1 MATEL
6 QLFFSRGGGGG
17 AGRILR
23 EPSFVKEEEEENKK
37 NGNKRPKQN
46 DFSSVF
52 RSSPVQKS
60 AKCVS
65 LSWIFFLSL
74 SHQGQNGERTMQKAV
89 VIIVARYWSATR
101 VPHELFTIHSDLQVP
116 LSQIVDSLLRESR
129 HADIPDTV
137 LLPEGIPPSCQH
149 RENVH
154 TVSGSPNLFY
164 TTRVIIF
171 FSLSIL
177 RKQC

>member
-1 MATEL
+1 MCFSVVD
-6 QLFFSRGGGGG
+6 LFL
-17 AGRILR
+17 I
-23 EPSFVKEEEEENKK
+23 FVPPRTKW
-37 NGNKRPKQN
+37 RTN
-46 DFSSVF
+46 D
-52 RSSPVQKS
+52 
-60 AKCVS
+60 A
-65 LSWIFFLSL
+65 
-74 SHQGQNGERTMQKAV
+74 KAV